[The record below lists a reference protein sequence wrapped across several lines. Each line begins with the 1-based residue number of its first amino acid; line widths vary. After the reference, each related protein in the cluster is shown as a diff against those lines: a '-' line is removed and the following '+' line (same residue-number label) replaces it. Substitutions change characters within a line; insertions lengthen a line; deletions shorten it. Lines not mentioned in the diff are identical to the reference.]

1 MERRRNRTP
10 GRFLR
15 RNKPYFLLALTLVL
29 LTAAVIFGVKIM
41 RELRTPAQPSVPAS
55 VQEPVTP
62 AQPETDGSEQEQE
75 PEQTAPAIPGTTV
88 YLAEGRLRAVYDPD
102 VLQMD
107 SSTEGLDSFLPVTDG
122 QLARIDV
129 QKLNTSREL
138 LKTAE
143 LERICIGAVQAYY
156 YTAPA
161 TEDILLTVSENT
173 DEVYDAQLSAPAYN
187 GAPKAAARVRLLQL
201 DGAVQSILTERTA
214 PRCSRHLIQS
224 LSARRIRHETSPD
237 CRAFVPTG
245 TSVRLHAAAGGRAS
259 RTGSSIRLSGTCA
272 GKRPR
277 VC

>member
-15 RNKPYFLLALTLVL
+15 RNKPYFLLVLALVL
-29 LTAAVIFGVKIM
+29 LIAAVIFGVKIV
-41 RELRTPAQPSVPAS
+41 RELYTPAQPSVPAS
-55 VQEPVTP
+55 VQDPAVP
-62 AQPETDGSEQEQE
+62 AQPEAEPAQQPDSSEQE
-75 PEQTAPAIPGTTV
+75 PEPEPDESVFPGTTV

-102 VLQMD
+102 ALRMD

-161 TEDILLTVSENT
+161 TEDFTVTVLENSDDIYDVQLL
-173 DEVYDAQLSAPAYN
+173 APAYN
-187 GAPKAAARVRLLQL
+187 GAPEVTARVRLLQL
-201 DGAVQSILTERTA
+201 DGALW
-214 PRCSRHLIQS
+214 C
-224 LSARRIRHETSPD
+224 LSAIYPGGED
-237 CRAFVPTG
+237 CAALQQTFDSIAVRAEDTP
-245 TSVRLHAAAGGRAS
+245 
-259 RTGSSIRLSGTCA
+259 
-272 GKRPR
+272 
-277 VC
+277 

>member
-15 RNKPYFLLALTLVL
+15 RNKPYFLLGADAC
-29 LTAAVIFGVKIM
+29 AAHCGSLFGVKIM
-41 RELRTPAQPSVPAS
+41 QGTPHARHSRSVPAS

-161 TEDILLTVSENT
+161 TEDFIVTVVENS
-173 DEVYDAQLSAPAYN
+173 DDIYDVQLQAPAYN
-187 GAPKAAARVRLLQL
+187 GAPEVNARVRLLQL
-201 DGAVQSILTERTA
+201 DGALW
-214 PRCSRHLIQS
+214 C
-224 LSARRIRHETSPD
+224 LSAIYPD
-237 CRAFVPTG
+237 GEDCTALQQTFDSITVRAEDTP
-245 TSVRLHAAAGGRAS
+245 
-259 RTGSSIRLSGTCA
+259 
-272 GKRPR
+272 
-277 VC
+277 

>member
-15 RNKPYFLLALTLVL
+15 RNKPYFLLVLALVL
-29 LTAAVIFGVKIM
+29 LIAAVIFGVKIV
-41 RELRTPAQPSVPAS
+41 RELYTPARPSEPAS

-62 AQPETDGSEQEQE
+62 VQPEAEPEQQPDSSEQE
-75 PEQTAPAIPGTTV
+75 PEQTLPDIPDTTV

-102 VLQMD
+102 ALRMD

-129 QKLNTSREL
+129 QKLNTSRAL

-156 YTAPA
+156 YAAPA
-161 TEDILLTVSENT
+161 TEDISLTVLENT

-201 DGAVQSILTERTA
+201 DGALW
-214 PRCSRHLIQS
+214 C
-224 LSARRIRHETSPD
+224 LSAIYPD
-237 CRAFVPTG
+237 GEDCTALQQTFDSITVRAEDTP
-245 TSVRLHAAAGGRAS
+245 
-259 RTGSSIRLSGTCA
+259 
-272 GKRPR
+272 
-277 VC
+277 

>member
-161 TEDILLTVSENT
+161 TEDFI
-173 DEVYDAQLSAPAYN
+173 

-201 DGAVQSILTERTA
+201 DGALW
-214 PRCSRHLIQS
+214 C
-224 LSARRIRHETSPD
+224 LSAIYPD
-237 CRAFVPTG
+237 GEDCTALQQTFDSITVRAEDTP
-245 TSVRLHAAAGGRAS
+245 
-259 RTGSSIRLSGTCA
+259 
-272 GKRPR
+272 
-277 VC
+277 

>member
-55 VQEPVTP
+55 VQEPVIS

-75 PEQTAPAIPGTTV
+75 PEQTAPAIPGTTD

-143 LERICIGAVQAYY
+143 LERICISAGV
-156 YTAPA
+156 
-161 TEDILLTVSENT
+161 LLYCT
-173 DEVYDAQLSAPAYN
+173 
-187 GAPKAAARVRLLQL
+187 R
-201 DGAVQSILTERTA
+201 DGGFY
-214 PRCSRHLIQS
+214 RH
-224 LSARRIRHETSPD
+224 
-237 CRAFVPTG
+237 
-245 TSVRLHAAAGGRAS
+245 GR
-259 RTGSSIRLSGTCA
+259 
-272 GKRPR
+272 GKQ
-277 VC
+277 

>member
-62 AQPETDGSEQEQE
+62 AQPETEPAQPQPDGSEQEQE

-102 VLQMD
+102 ALRMD

-122 QLARIDV
+122 QPARIDV

-138 LKTAE
+138 LKAAE

-201 DGAVQSILTERTA
+201 DGALW
-214 PRCSRHLIQS
+214 C
-224 LSARRIRHETSPD
+224 LSAICPD
-237 CRAFVPTG
+237 GEDCTALQQAFDSITVRAEDTP
-245 TSVRLHAAAGGRAS
+245 
-259 RTGSSIRLSGTCA
+259 
-272 GKRPR
+272 
-277 VC
+277 

>member
-62 AQPETDGSEQEQE
+62 AQPETEPAQPQPDGSEQEQE

-102 VLQMD
+102 ALRMD

-201 DGAVQSILTERTA
+201 DGALW
-214 PRCSRHLIQS
+214 C
-224 LSARRIRHETSPD
+224 LSAIYPD
-237 CRAFVPTG
+237 GEDCTALQQTFDSITVRAEDTP
-245 TSVRLHAAAGGRAS
+245 
-259 RTGSSIRLSGTCA
+259 
-272 GKRPR
+272 
-277 VC
+277 

>member
-62 AQPETDGSEQEQE
+62 AQPETEPAQPQPDGSEQEQD

-102 VLQMD
+102 ALRMD

-156 YTAPA
+156 YAAPA
-161 TEDILLTVSENT
+161 TEDVTVTVLENS
-173 DEVYDAQLSAPAYN
+173 DDIYDAQLLSPAYN
-187 GAPKAAARVRLLQL
+187 GAPEVTARVRLMQL
-201 DGAVQSILTERTA
+201 NGALW
-214 PRCSRHLIQS
+214 C
-224 LSARRIRHETSPD
+224 LSAIYPD
-237 CRAFVPTG
+237 GEDCTALQQTFDSIAVRAEDTP
-245 TSVRLHAAAGGRAS
+245 
-259 RTGSSIRLSGTCA
+259 
-272 GKRPR
+272 
-277 VC
+277 

>member
-41 RELRTPAQPSVPAS
+41 RELRTPTQPSVPAS

-143 LERICIGAVQAYY
+143 LERICIGAVQA
-156 YTAPA
+156 
-161 TEDILLTVSENT
+161 
-173 DEVYDAQLSAPAYN
+173 
-187 GAPKAAARVRLLQL
+187 
-201 DGAVQSILTERTA
+201 
-214 PRCSRHLIQS
+214 
-224 LSARRIRHETSPD
+224 
-237 CRAFVPTG
+237 
-245 TSVRLHAAAGGRAS
+245 
-259 RTGSSIRLSGTCA
+259 
-272 GKRPR
+272 
-277 VC
+277 

>member
-41 RELRTPAQPSVPAS
+41 RELR
-55 VQEPVTP
+55 TP

-187 GAPKAAARVRLLQL
+187 GAPKATARVRLLQL
-201 DGAVQSILTERTA
+201 DGALW
-214 PRCSRHLIQS
+214 C
-224 LSARRIRHETSPD
+224 LSAIYPD
-237 CRAFVPTG
+237 GEDCTALQQTFDSITVRAEDTP
-245 TSVRLHAAAGGRAS
+245 
-259 RTGSSIRLSGTCA
+259 
-272 GKRPR
+272 
-277 VC
+277 